1 MVLNGHWKR
10 TCNFEDEHCQQMKK
24 LFYENMDETPQPPRP
39 MAINAMAKQYHNSVT
54 QSSLNSMIARVLSEN
69 SIYINGS

>member
-24 LFYENMDETPQPPRP
+24 LFYENMDETPTTSQ
-39 MAINAMAKQYHNSVT
+39 A
-54 QSSLNSMIARVLSEN
+54 
-69 SIYINGS
+69 NGNKCNG